1 MPKAPAPDSRSVEWL
16 ARAIGRLPSDNPI
29 AAPQQGYNKY
39 KTQKA
44 HWLGWLDTNST
55 TGTFPR
61 KSGDAG
67 GARHVYNLIGEPKML
82 LWLAST
88 AGVQANLLRAAKNAA
103 DGVTNLRSK
112 CGAIRKHIPWSE
124 VESALSRR

>member
-1 MPKAPAPDSRSVEWL
+1 MPRSPATDSRSVEWL
-16 ARAIGRLPSDNPI
+16 AQAIERLPSDTPI

-39 KTQKA
+39 KTQKE
-44 HWLGWLDTNST
+44 HWLGWLNTSST

-67 GARHVYNLIGEPKML
+67 GARRVYNLIGEPKML
-82 LWLAST
+82 LWLASA
-88 AGVQANLLRAAKNAA
+88 AGVQANLLRAAKGAA